1 MYHHTVP
8 SKAPLPASALSPLVP
23 GSPPTCLPAF
33 QPIPSCPSAQG
44 PRPLA
49 RLGHEAHEGWAHALP
64 RELASHPGVG
74 GAGVDPVIP
83 AQSQGEQG
91 GAPSPAPQDSVGPGS
106 RWIPG
111 VVARRDFEVPWPG
124 GGTGPLSHSDRPQAC
139 HGSLGTRTLPAAS
152 LPLLLPT
159 RLPITSPF
167 CLGSLLHPCTG
178 SCLMRG
184 AVEPEPKK
192 RESLGQGHQCSR
204 GAHTQT
210 H

>member
-1 MYHHTVP
+1 M
-8 SKAPLPASALSPLVP
+8 PA
-23 GSPPTCLPAF
+23 CLPTHSF
-33 QPIPSCPSAQG
+33 LSQCPRPTSPGPARPRSPRGVGTCPAQG
-44 PRPLA
+44 AGIPPWCRWGRCRPCDPSPESGRA
-49 RLGHEAHEGWAHALP
+49 RW
-64 RELASHPGVG
+64 
-74 GAGVDPVIP
+74 GAF
-83 AQSQGEQG
+83 
-91 GAPSPAPQDSVGPGS
+91 PAPQDSAGPGS
-106 RWIPG
+106 RRIPG

-124 GGTGPLSHSDRPQAC
+124 GGTGPLSHSDRPRAC

-159 RLPITSPF
+159 RLPTTAPF

-204 GAHTQT
+204 GARTQT